1 MKDMVTQKEN
11 LERKKKEV
19 EALRKEEELQK
30 ENVRQQARERVL
42 SGLASGTAVFSSGAL
57 RKRKERD
64 DDGEYGD
71 QRCANARVFTRNLL

>member
-1 MKDMVTQKEN
+1 MKDMVAQKEN

-30 ENVRQQARERVL
+30 ENVRQQAKERVL
-42 SGLASGTAVFSSGAL
+42 NGLASGNSVFSSGAL
-57 RKRKERD
+57 GKRKERD
-64 DDGEYGD
+64 DDGEYSN